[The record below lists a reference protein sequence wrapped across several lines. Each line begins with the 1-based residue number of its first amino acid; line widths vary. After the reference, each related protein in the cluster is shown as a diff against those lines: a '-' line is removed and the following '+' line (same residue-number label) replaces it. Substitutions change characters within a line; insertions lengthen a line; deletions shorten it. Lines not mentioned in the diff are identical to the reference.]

1 MSIAVRT
8 MEPKD
13 ISLIETVDRSEMV
26 AALYIA
32 QRSSDGLSL
41 SLRRIEKDPPI
52 ARGPWSSEGVE
63 HRLSEWRPQLEK
75 GGVLL
80 GAFGDEQLVA
90 FAILGPKRSDE
101 SAELCAIFVAA
112 GHRRAGIGS
121 ALMKEVEEQA
131 RERGVRSLLVFSN
144 PTASAVD
151 FYLKQGCSIVSL
163 VDKTLVRDLPWDI
176 VLAKEL

>member
-1 MSIAVRT
+1 MNMTVRT
-8 MEPKD
+8 MEVKD
-13 ISLIETVDRSEMV
+13 ISLIGTVDRSETV
-26 AALYIA
+26 AALYVA
-32 QRSSDGLSL
+32 RRSSDGLSL
-41 SLRRIEKDPPI
+41 SLRRVEQDPPI
-52 ARGPWSSEGVE
+52 ARGPWSREGVE
-63 HRLSEWRPQLEK
+63 RRLTEWRPQLER

-80 GAFGDEQLVA
+80 GAFGDEQLVG

-121 ALMKEVEEQA
+121 LLMEEVERQA

-163 VDKTLVRDLPWDI
+163 VDKTLVRDLPWDV